1 MDFMLLFHS
10 LFGTWWQRGS
20 EGVIYVL
27 IWACIDLYRTYV
39 SISFRTPLIFVRTMW
54 CENICNVCYFMLSCR
69 ICLCSKEFV
78 LVWEF
83 FLWLGDCFS
92 VFWFRRAGYSGPQ
105 AGFSGFP
112 DRSLRAPTRSLRV
125 SLADTLFIEW
135 IACHMHHS
143 CFCTHLFTP
152 LLNI

>member
-1 MDFMLLFHS
+1 MDFMLLFIPFLALDDKGEWRCH
-10 LFGTWWQRGS
+10 LCTHLGS
-20 EGVIYVL
+20 T
-27 IWACIDLYRTYV
+27 CIELV

-54 CENICNVCYFMLSCR
+54 CENICNVCYSVLSCR

-92 VFWFRRAGYSGPQ
+92 VFWFRRAGYSGIQ

-112 DRSLRAPTRSLRV
+112 DRSLRV

-135 IACHMHHS
+135 ITCHMHHS